1 VARRGTVPATDPTMR
16 PCCSASPRAPSAPK
30 SPGRAG
36 TARTTLGLV
45 AGRAHLPRVQGGRL
59 SVQASPAS
67 GCAFWK
73 RVPVADE
80 VPGAPAGYRDA
91 VVGAGGVRTGLLR
104 SLPRPA
110 HSFI

>member
-1 VARRGTVPATDPTMR
+1 MLFGLTPSTIGTEVARACWHCTHY
-16 PCCSASPRAPSAPK
+16 
-30 SPGRAG
+30 PGQ
-36 TARTTLGLV
+36 V
-45 AGRAHLPRVQGGRL
+45 AGRAHLRRVQGGRL
-59 SVQASPAS
+59 SVQTSPTS
-67 GCAFWK
+67 GCAFWQ